1 MGAYAPESYE
11 FFHYLAMLG
20 AYAPEKWAQS
30 LLFPLFCSL
39 IFTIYKLFSWIY
51 DKMVDFRRICYLL
64 KSPDFDRK
72 VGGHAPDYPYAK
84 DLTINESTDWL
95 VIVSYQNLQHDVAA
109 KGWFLDKST
118 KTYQL
123 VFHFRENSIFSCI
136 CSPLTYFPCKSE
148 IIIVLVPFCFEIG
161 EQKIE
166 IF

>member
-72 VGGHAPDYPYAK
+72 VGGHAPDYP
-84 DLTINESTDWL
+84 
-95 VIVSYQNLQHDVAA
+95 
-109 KGWFLDKST
+109 LDKLFAG
-118 KTYQL
+118 KWKKGG
-123 VFHFRENSIFSCI
+123 IP
-136 CSPLTYFPCKSE
+136 PLWDGKAAERIVKKLTE
-148 IIIVLVPFCFEIG
+148 I
-161 EQKIE
+161 
-166 IF
+166 

>member
-72 VGGHAPDYPYAK
+72 VGGHAPDYPPRIFACQGHTSGPEALYA
-84 DLTINESTDWL
+84 DAARIGADIVSPNESVNWGNVLNQARCTIN
-95 VIVSYQNLQHDVAA
+95 Q
-109 KGWFLDKST
+109 
-118 KTYQL
+118 
-123 VFHFRENSIFSCI
+123 VFTHN
-136 CSPLTYFPCKSE
+136 
-148 IIIVLVPFCFEIG
+148 IVLIADRIHYLCMTCQWRRQEY
-161 EQKIE
+161 QQRLLLCLDS
-166 IF
+166 

>member
-72 VGGHAPDYPYAK
+72 VGGHAPDYPDFIK
-84 DLTINESTDWL
+84 PDGKIT
-95 VIVSYQNLQHDVAA
+95 
-109 KGWFLDKST
+109 
-118 KTYQL
+118 
-123 VFHFRENSIFSCI
+123 FRVT
-136 CSPLTYFPCKSE
+136 LR
-148 IIIVLVPFCFEIG
+148 
-161 EQKIE
+161 
-166 IF
+166 